1 MKHSLYFL
9 IIITLLFAGCR
20 QKAQSNFLSESSA
33 QTEESNPSL
42 EEYAEEAVI
51 TGKVLNRDFYPQE
64 KELTLII
71 PFFRD
76 MGNQYRSPI
85 QKDGSFSFR
94 FPETSNTFNICQPI
108 NIVTNRLCTPSTKPQ

>member
-71 PFFRD
+71 PFFRISIAT
-76 MGNQYRSPI
+76 YRKANFTLPVIPS
-85 QKDGSFSFR
+85 D
-94 FPETSNTFNICQPI
+94 
-108 NIVTNRLCTPSTKPQ
+108 TNHNLSVLV